1 MFIIHLT
8 NGLRLR
14 RQLDGRRWTCR
25 GSLCLLSSSENWLR
39 DSLSTK
45 QMAQTEAAHWS
56 FEFCASK
63 GMFHRAFFSL
73 NSYMQVR
80 VCLSPS
86 GHQKQKKKK
95 KQEVIFFF
103 IYQIPQ
109 EQNSKKNCGN

>member
-1 MFIIHLT
+1 
-8 NGLRLR
+8 
-14 RQLDGRRWTCR
+14 
-25 GSLCLLSSSENWLR
+25 
-39 DSLSTK
+39 
-45 QMAQTEAAHWS
+45 MAQTEAAHWS

-86 GHQKQKKKK
+86 GHPKQKTKKN
-95 KQEVIFFF
+95 QEVIFFF